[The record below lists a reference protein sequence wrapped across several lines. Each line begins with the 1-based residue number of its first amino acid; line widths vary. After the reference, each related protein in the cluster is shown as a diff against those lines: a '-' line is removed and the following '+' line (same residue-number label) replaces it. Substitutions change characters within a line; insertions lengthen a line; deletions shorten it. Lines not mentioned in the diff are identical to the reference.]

1 MCKIFVKF
9 YKGDFREN
17 IEIDDNTWYRAK
29 IELVSDLIILTI
41 YTANNDTEI
50 LLYDSIDSLLDSWD
64 IKYER

>member
-29 IELVSDLIILTI
+29 IELVSDLMVLTI
-41 YTANNDTEI
+41 YADNNTEI

>member
-29 IELVSDLIILTI
+29 IELVSDLMVLTI
-41 YTANNDTEI
+41 YADNDTEI

>member
-29 IELVSDLIILTI
+29 IELISDLIILTI
-41 YTANNDTEI
+41 YTTNNDTEI